1 MRPPLLVAETSGS
14 WQLQLRSL
22 FRPLSCPSGP
32 LISSV
37 SVETNGISVTTVH
50 EPWGDC

>member
-1 MRPPLLVAETSGS
+1 MRPLLLVAETSGS